1 MSNIDDR
8 MILIERNQSNDETDD
23 EDSSFEDVN

>member
-8 MILIERNQSNDETDD
+8 MNLIGRNQSNDETDD

>member
-8 MILIERNQSNDETDD
+8 MIFIGRNQSNDETDD

>member
-8 MILIERNQSNDETDD
+8 MILIGRNQSNDETDD